1 MSIQGIPQTDD
12 DELRNQYD
20 WILSYLRSRGYRRYE
35 VSNFALP
42 GYESLHNQTYWR
54 SLPYYGFGPGA
65 SGYLH
70 NQRYSNTKKFHDY
83 IDGKWRGQVQMVAP
97 KEQEFEFFMLGL
109 RMEEGVSLQEYYNR
123 FHENFYDNYQ
133 EILPSLLEEKLVRLT
148 NSHLAVTDKGFYILD
163 YVLLR
168 LTKHLEY

>member
-1 MSIQGIPQTDD
+1 
-12 DELRNQYD
+12 
-20 WILSYLRSRGYRRYE
+20 
-35 VSNFALP
+35 
-42 GYESLHNQTYWR
+42 
-54 SLPYYGFGPGA
+54 
-65 SGYLH
+65 
-70 NQRYSNTKKFHDY
+70 
-83 IDGKWRGQVQMVAP
+83 MVAP